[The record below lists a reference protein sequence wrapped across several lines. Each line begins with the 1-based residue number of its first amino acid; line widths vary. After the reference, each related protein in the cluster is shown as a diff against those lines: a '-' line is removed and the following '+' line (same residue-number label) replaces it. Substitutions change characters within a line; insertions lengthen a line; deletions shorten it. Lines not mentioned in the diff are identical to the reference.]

1 MKLCK
6 IFDKFFTKK
15 LLNWLQ
21 NKLTQKKQNAIKTV
35 NQYTKWTSGTTEEL
49 KAFIGVL
56 IVMTLM

>member
-21 NKLTQKKQNAIKTV
+21 NKLTQTKQNAIKTV
-35 NQYTKWTSGTTEEL
+35 NQYINIQNGRQGQQKN
-49 KAFIGVL
+49 
-56 IVMTLM
+56 

>member
-35 NQYTKWTSGTTEEL
+35 NQYTKWTSATTEEL